1 MSESILIADDSV
13 LVRESIETA
22 LRVRGARVEVVN
34 DGTQALER
42 LRDAAPDL
50 VIADV
55 HMPGV
60 DGYGVCRETKA
71 QRPACR
77 VLLLVGTF
85 EPFDSGAAS
94 SARADGV
101 VRKPFLADEILRKVE
116 DLLGPV
122 RPRDARAGTQ
132 SGRRSTGGAAHSGG
146 ARARP
151 GCGAGRGDRR
161 RRRFCG
167 ALRRRHRSHRA
178 SVLEL
183 GGAEAART
191 VARELLGEAS
201 SSGLSAQR
209 RSSASAEHPR
219 AASDWRGDPERE

>member
-22 LRVRGARVEVVN
+22 LRARGARVEVVN

-60 DGYGVCRETKA
+60 DGYDVCREAKVL
-71 QRPACR
+71 RPGCR

-101 VRKPFLADEILRKVE
+101 VRKPFLADELLRKVAE
-116 DLLGPV
+116 LLGPV
-122 RPRDARAGTQ
+122 RSRTPERVAIEEAPRAPEPLIPDLAAIAAEAAATAETGEGGGSEQLSDADIDRIA
-132 SGRRSTGGAAHSGG
+132 RR
-146 ARARP
+146 
-151 GCGAGRGDRR
+151 
-161 RRRFCG
+161 
-167 ALRRRHRSHRA
+167 
-178 SVLEL
+178 VLEL
-183 GGAEAART
+183 GGAEVLER
-191 VARELLGEAS
+191 VARELLGEA
-201 SSGLSAQR
+201 AVDRAR
-209 RSSASAEHPR
+209 RSGDLTSPETPSGGLH
-219 AASDWRGDPERE
+219 DWRGDPERE